1 MRSAQS
7 SLRTDSLKLW
17 YLGRIR
23 LSLLPLSNRALTCIP
38 SISTVPDDFERDVGV
53 PTGTVASVGDQAVPE
68 NLHLLTTLL
77 LASLLTRWANYMTS
91 WTLRTWVLIISTA
104 EASRGFRR
112 LLQLA
117 YWDLAGPA
125 LPRGQGWDGMMLSP
139 MVKELYTVQ
148 IWELR
153 RWSSNLSNNLW
164 WIKWDCKSVITA
176 SHVLSSRYFVQLWR
190 FGNYSP
196 CWEFPKRE
204 LGADSSSVQ
213 MRLPGTV
220 CQEYDG

>member
-1 MRSAQS
+1 
-7 SLRTDSLKLW
+7 
-17 YLGRIR
+17 
-23 LSLLPLSNRALTCIP
+23 
-38 SISTVPDDFERDVGV
+38 
-53 PTGTVASVGDQAVPE
+53 
-68 NLHLLTTLL
+68 
-77 LASLLTRWANYMTS
+77 MTS

-213 MRLPGTV
+213 MRLPAPCVKNMTGKYHFSSFHKKSLYNIPTTNSYFERSRETRNSPIPQACRDPLV
-220 CQEYDG
+220 VRLSPQSYRRLIVSNEVILSLFGSVSR